1 MSIQGQ
7 QQQQQIS
14 SVTAEEQG
22 DFSDLSGQSIRSKSQ
37 IKQHAEKFGPKIKSH
52 RQRASG

>member
-7 QQQQQIS
+7 QQQHIS

-37 IKQHAEKFGPKIKSH
+37 IKQDAEKLGPKIKSH